1 MARVASGWH
10 LESAECSD
18 LTVVHNS
25 AQLVLSTMR
34 KQPSLSRNVRLVIY
48 LKPDEFKTAK
58 ALAKKAGLR
67 TPNQWIIMTAIRAMV
82 LQ

>member
-1 MARVASGWH
+1 
-10 LESAECSD
+10 
-18 LTVVHNS
+18 
-25 AQLVLSTMR
+25 MR

-67 TPNQWIIMTAIRAMV
+67 SPNQWIIMTAIRAMV